1 MRYEYK
7 CSDCGHEQEE
17 ELSIKFEGEISC
29 KQCNKISNKIISCGM
44 GVIFKGTGFH
54 ATDYKNK

>member
-7 CSDCGHEQEE
+7 CPECGHEQEE

-29 KQCNKISNKIISCGM
+29 HKCNKISQKIISGGM